1 MKACRV
7 LGIVP
12 VRLGS
17 RRLPGKALLPA
28 GGMPLF
34 AHVARALERASL
46 VDQVLVATDS
56 EEVLG
61 ACRNLGLTGVRT
73 SESHRTGSGR
83 CVEAA
88 SEWDCRVVLDAQGD
102 WPEIGPADIDR
113 LLEVMLEEEPPVGT
127 CVRALRDP
135 ERTADPNVVK
145 VVGRADGRALYF
157 SRAVIPYVR
166 EGRPEPERLRHVG
179 IYAFRK
185 DVLDRLPSLP
195 PSSAAE
201 AEGLEQLR
209 FLDAGID
216 IRLVEIEGDPWG
228 IETKEDY
235 ERFLQRLKGAAAPG
249 AADRRV

>member
-7 LGIVP
+7 LGVVP

-17 RRLPGKALLPA
+17 SRLPGKALLPA

-34 AHVARALERASL
+34 AHVARALEKARL

-61 ACRNLGLTGVRT
+61 ACRNLGLQGART
-73 SESHRTGSGR
+73 SSAHRTGSER

-88 SEWDCRVVLDAQGD
+88 SSWDCRVVLDAQGD
-102 WPEIGPADIDR
+102 WPETRPEDIDR
-113 LLEVMLEEEPPVGT
+113 LVEVMLEEDAEVGT
-127 CVRALRDP
+127 CVRPLADAR
-135 ERTADPNVVK
+135 RAADPNVVK

-157 SRAVIPYVR
+157 SRAAIPYVKSGR
-166 EGRPEPERLRHVG
+166 EVSRLRHVG
-179 IYAFRK
+179 IYSFRK

-195 PSSAAE
+195 PCPAAE

-209 FLDAGID
+209 FLYAGIE

-228 IETKEDY
+228 IETREDY
-235 ERFLQRLKGAAAPG
+235 EEFLQRLEQHHE
-249 AADRRV
+249 

>member
-1 MKACRV
+1 M
-7 LGIVP
+7 
-12 VRLGS
+12 RLGS

-34 AHVARALERASL
+34 ARVTRALEKARL

-61 ACRNLGLTGVRT
+61 ACRNLGLQGVRT
-73 SESHRTGSGR
+73 SSSHRTGSER

-88 SEWDCRVVLDAQGD
+88 ASWECRVVLDAQGD
-102 WPEIGPADIDR
+102 WPEMEPRDIDR
-113 LLEVMLEEEPPVGT
+113 LVEVMLEEGPEVGT
-127 CVRALRDP
+127 CVRPLADP
-135 ERTADPNVVK
+135 ERAADPNVVK

-157 SRAVIPYVR
+157 SRAPLPYSK
-166 EGRPEPERLRHVG
+166 EGGPLERLRHVG

-185 DVLDRLPSLP
+185 DVLERLPSLP
-195 PSSAAE
+195 PCPAAE

-209 FLDAGID
+209 FLYAGID

-228 IETKEDY
+228 IETRADY
-235 ERFLQRLKGAAAPG
+235 EKFLRRLKPG
-249 AADRRV
+249 VS

>member
-1 MKACRV
+1 MKTCDV
-7 LGIVP
+7 LGVVP

-17 RRLPGKALLPA
+17 SRLPGKALLPA

-34 AHVARALERASL
+34 AHVARSLEKARL

-56 EEVLG
+56 GEVLQ
-61 ACRNLGLTGVRT
+61 ACRKLGLKGVET
-73 SESHRTGSGR
+73 SSSHRSGSER

-88 SEWDCRVVLDAQGD
+88 SGWDCKVVLDAQGD
-102 WPEIGPADIDR
+102 WPEVSPADLDR
-113 LLEVMLEEEPPVGT
+113 LVAVMLEEGPQVGT
-127 CVRALRDP
+127 CVKKLSDP

-157 SRAVIPYVR
+157 SRAVIPFAR

-185 DVLDRLPSLP
+185 DVLDGLPSLP
-195 PSSAAE
+195 GCPAAE

-209 FLDAGID
+209 FLYAGID

-228 IETKEDY
+228 IETRNDY
-235 ERFLQRLKGAAAPG
+235 EEFLQRLEG
-249 AADRRV
+249 